1 MSELEKKFSDF
12 QETECKDFVLDTPEQ
27 AGEKYCPTC
36 TPNPNFVLEAPWW
49 EIQEAYLNEAE
60 CEYHVRMTGYET
72 LNFDQKR
79 QIMQAGD
86 SSVASLYREMIPD
99 RELFHQK
106 LIYIGVEKILQ
117 DLEKPYNEKILND
130 LVDVAFIKDGPYDNY
145 NTLRFGSNYLIAVPA
160 FNYDMIDPEEAEE
173 DDETSNGVDT
183 ELEVIVD
190 GAILNR
196 QIRQLRLSLMLY
208 ESYYSFA
215 AQQVGDSFII
225 RQENNKAMRIS
236 YNNAYKKLKLF
247 KQTLNDALAKKNFVG
262 LGSILGGGFAR
273 KQPGKIKFVFKDNG
287 KDYDLKDVYVR
298 AENGCNF
305 YQPLKIKNSSILKS
319 PSMRIAYHFMSRIDQ
334 MISEITA
341 KDPKP
346 WAEWTVDHW
355 YPTMILD
362 NEAGLDTEENQEGF
376 GCLLEQQLG
385 LGTGLTDTLA
395 REIMS
400 AFKSLEQQAQKEACR
415 SLEEKTQ
422 GSATGIANA
431 KNQSDPSASEQRKAL
446 MVSRY
451 SKEYKNQFLKH
462 VKDQVELNNKLLEA
476 NEMEPPLLPSKLKL
490 DNVFKETEKNG
501 ISIPTFSPKPFNVM
515 GEPKYLLQGQ
525 SILNLQTLEDNSTS
539 YAEEKYRLL
548 EDDGNYGNQIQNSPH
563 WAEAQDAWK
572 EVITFEKNSVTD
584 LFKREGLVGGYEE
597 AFAAMSLCN
606 TAKLGKKAAKCI
618 MAGVSMDDFLDAII
632 KNMFKFMEINVLDLF
647 LNNLPLGLRQE
658 LDEVIAQ
665 EFGGSVN
672 IATLISLKKV
682 NQSQAKISDITKMNN
697 VVDQVK
703 TICRKAVV
711 ADNNTFDWSKLNA
724 GDVNFLENNIGDY
737 ESEISRDQSVN
748 IQLIYR
754 LTDER
759 QKTKKQAEKDFSDEI
774 KRLIRKNKEQEVQ
787 EGLERIANAVEPPPP
802 ALPPQ
807 EVSQNTH
814 EVYNT
819 AIDTPDEPWLNLRA
833 GASVDTEIIGQLPDG
848 TGVRINQRKGNW
860 ANVTVSGQDG
870 WVHTGWL
877 RELSQQPQI
886 PPSPAL
892 PPQEVSENTHQVY
905 NTAADTPD
913 EPWLNLR
920 AGPSNNK
927 QIIDQLPDG
936 TEVRINQRQGNW
948 ANVTVDGK
956 DGWVHTGWLRELPPQ
971 PQIPAPPVEVV
982 PPTQSIS
989 DPTEPSIEERA
1000 VESFEATALG
1010 IKVDAVFDV
1019 IFDFAIDWIQDSIGV
1034 DELLEDLRKYPV
1046 LDFIG
1051 DLVVTAFT
1059 CPSAPVIYPPPG
1071 DFMKS
1076 LSIDVCDPTFDIT
1089 MPEIKWPS
1097 IDPLSNL
1104 KAEIPEIIREKMIEL
1119 CTDLF
1124 IRMVK
1129 RFMNTLESSL
1139 CSALGVG
1146 ANAIAGAIKDP
1157 SALKDWKSAGNNF
1170 IDALNESFCNNA
1182 TNPETGKSKAEELAD
1197 ALFTPLLFQSDQN
1210 YEGSSQRVTNM
1221 LSSIAGTNDFLSA
1234 MVARPGEEDPQFG
1247 KMVSN
1252 ASNSLTPEM
1261 SELLGTPDQVA
1272 YFFRALGSFLTPE
1285 DRERIRNLL
1294 DSGSPNLPMSRA
1306 ICMNNEQLEDWN
1318 NLRRELLANFDNPDD
1333 IIPDLN
1339 DRTREAAEEILDLVA
1354 GTDDMFTDALRDE
1367 LNKDVCDP
1375 NNVFNQAYQSE
1386 LEKEL
1391 ESAEIDSEYENLTRI
1406 MSYSFMRKNGILG
1419 HALSDNEGRSE
1430 FARKFIKFFAPGYTN
1445 TEAEWTAKYESK
1457 GRFGQWFMDNYNNGK
1472 ARGNYPD
1479 TVAIKSRDDLLS
1491 GMIDYDFQ
1499 KVKTNKFSSRNVV
1512 MKYKDSDGDF
1522 SYKLHVAA
1530 SNLRQPKKVFGYNL
1544 QILENIDD
1552 SGFTRELNFNTPIAI
1567 TEKEDEYLQS
1577 KGFIYKS
1584 NEEDDIRK
1592 SAFNKIMGS
1601 KLPINR
1607 KYSQLYEETYKF
1619 CTDSLV
1625 QDLLTDTTGGI
1636 PNGFKFGYVSNNITK
1651 DSFKYYNPKTE
1662 TPYDKDEEEK
1672 ILGEFADSRIM
1683 ALDPAKYG
1691 GRYSNPHYYIE
1702 PRQHKGWSELAMKSF
1717 SSQDGC
1723 DPKTPP
1729 LLDMSDIKQREK
1741 QLSNTIKND
1750 PRLSKKQECINDI
1763 PFKLLANGKMKAK
1776 MDAAVRT
1783 TIRTYLAEY
1792 FMKGYGLFS
1801 NLQVRFDNFDQSMPL
1816 YITNM
1821 MKKEMSELGAFTANR
1836 KVRIV
1841 RERYWYTFLEQSVEA
1856 YQRMIDVDSLEPPP
1870 AIKQALNE
1878 IQQGLDLYRNIT
1890 RDLKRSMRK
1899 NLPDDGVRKP
1909 QANFN
1914 PLEEMRKGM
1923 RYMGYMAMAFRITP
1937 TDEREDFFNGELFTD
1952 ISKGD
1957 IRFSAIK
1964 KLRFFQKIYF
1974 IRLFEKQ
1981 ATLIMSE
1988 LVREELNRLNSGVV
2002 DGLSD
2007 KPPYYD
2013 LFRSFMGM
2021 KTLFPQ
2027 SNSKVGTNDFYSGL
2041 TDAGFVPDI
2050 KNNLVNPPIAEGDKP
2065 QFVIERYVRFVDRE
2079 ESSSPPQI
2087 RNRGLVYQG
2096 AVSLEKA
2103 SEFINQNLN
2112 LVGENYLSD
2121 FFGDLRFTYSSSFKT
2136 LLDKGFADA
2145 NYINILIDYNPDL
2158 FTEIN
2163 LNHKNYVMG
2172 VEFEDFDVVHDDSF
2186 LLEGETLEPA
2196 GTLGSTGVKYGL
2208 RLCMVMP
2215 NSDNGGLS
2223 DSQKQSLKSNP
2234 EFYSLARREKTYLF
2248 DDNTVVVP
2256 LVSSEIDVIDSIFE
2270 DFDPLSGKEPYD
2282 LECLINDMVEKPEF
2296 QVIFDKIFN
2305 IRQTSS
2311 MLAIYCMESFM
2322 PSVGRGEDERLEG
2335 YEEGSDAE
2343 QWDGTI
2349 NKFLKNMLRK
2359 KFKSIYLSN
2368 HVDGLSPDDD
2378 DDSERMFLRLGN
2390 PIDWAFS
2397 LPFRIPWWKIRLREY
2412 DVYDKNDEEC
2422 ADPKKD
2428 LR

>member
-1 MSELEKKFSDF
+1 
-12 QETECKDFVLDTPEQ
+12 
-27 AGEKYCPTC
+27 
-36 TPNPNFVLEAPWW
+36 
-49 EIQEAYLNEAE
+49 
-60 CEYHVRMTGYET
+60 
-72 LNFDQKR
+72 
-79 QIMQAGD
+79 
-86 SSVASLYREMIPD
+86 
-99 RELFHQK
+99 
-106 LIYIGVEKILQ
+106 
-117 DLEKPYNEKILND
+117 
-130 LVDVAFIKDGPYDNY
+130 
-145 NTLRFGSNYLIAVPA
+145 
-160 FNYDMIDPEEAEE
+160 
-173 DDETSNGVDT
+173 
-183 ELEVIVD
+183 
-190 GAILNR
+190 
-196 QIRQLRLSLMLY
+196 
-208 ESYYSFA
+208 
-215 AQQVGDSFII
+215 
-225 RQENNKAMRIS
+225 
-236 YNNAYKKLKLF
+236 
-247 KQTLNDALAKKNFVG
+247 
-262 LGSILGGGFAR
+262 
-273 KQPGKIKFVFKDNG
+273 
-287 KDYDLKDVYVR
+287 
-298 AENGCNF
+298 
-305 YQPLKIKNSSILKS
+305 
-319 PSMRIAYHFMSRIDQ
+319 MRIAYHFMSRIDQ

-400 AFKSLEQQAQKEACR
+400 AFKSIEQQAQKEACR

-462 VKDQVELNNKLLEA
+462 VKDQVELNNKSLEA
-476 NEMEPPLLPSKLKL
+476 NEMEPTLLPSKLKF
-490 DNVFKETEKNG
+490 DNLFKETEKNG
-501 ISIPTFSPKPFNVM
+501 INIPTFSPKPFSVM
-515 GEPKYLLQGQ
+515 GEPKYLLQNQ

-548 EDDGNYGNQIQNSPH
+548 EDDGNFGNQIQNSPH

-572 EVITFEKNSVTD
+572 EATTFEKNSVTD
-584 LFKREGLVGGYEE
+584 LFKREGLVGGFED

-724 GDVNFLENNIGDY
+724 GDVNFLVNNIGDF
-737 ESEISRDQSVN
+737 ESEISRSQSVN
-748 IQLIYR
+748 IQIIYN
-754 LTDER
+754 LTDEK

-774 KRLIRKNKEQEVQ
+774 KRLIRAEKEEEVQ
-787 EGLERIANAVEPPPP
+787 EGIERIANAVEPVAPPP
-802 ALPPQ
+802 SPQ

-819 AIDTPDEPWLNLRA
+819 ARDTPNEPWLNLRQGPSA
-833 GASVDTEIIGQLPDG
+833 NTQIIG
-848 TGVRINQRKGNW
+848 NM
-860 ANVTVSGQDG
+860 
-870 WVHTGWL
+870 
-877 RELSQQPQI
+877 
-886 PPSPAL
+886 
-892 PPQEVSENTHQVY
+892 
-905 NTAADTPD
+905 
-913 EPWLNLR
+913 
-920 AGPSNNK
+920 
-927 QIIDQLPDG
+927 PDG
-936 TEVRINQRQGNW
+936 TEVKINQRQGNW
-948 ANVTVDGK
+948 ANVTVDGQ
-956 DGWVHTGWLRELPPQ
+956 DGWAHSKWLRELPPQ
-971 PQIPAPPVEVV
+971 PQIPAPPVEAI
-982 PPTQSIS
+982 PPEQPEV
-989 DPTEPSIEERA
+989 DPREPSIEEKA

-1010 IKVDAVFDV
+1010 TKVDAVFDV
-1019 IFDFAIDWIQDSIGV
+1019 VFDFTIDWIQDSIGV

-1097 IDPLSNL
+1097 IDFLSNL
-1104 KAEIPEIIREKMIEL
+1104 KSEIPEIIREKMIEL

-1146 ANAIAGAIKDP
+1146 ANAVAGIAKDP
-1157 SALKDWKSAGNNF
+1157 SKLKDWKSFGNNF

-1197 ALFTPLLFQSDQN
+1197 ALFTPLLLQGDQN

-1221 LSSIAGTNDFLSA
+1221 LSSVAGTNDFLSA
-1234 MVARPGEEDPQFG
+1234 MVARPGEEDQQFG
-1247 KMVSN
+1247 QMVAN
-1252 ASNSLTPEM
+1252 ASNALTPEM

-1272 YFFRALGSFLTPE
+1272 YFFRALGSFLAPE
-1285 DRERIRNLL
+1285 DRERIRDLL
-1294 DSGSPNLPMSRA
+1294 DSGPPNLPISRA

-1318 NLRRELLANFDNPDD
+1318 NLRRELLDNFDNPDD

-1339 DRTREAAEEILDLVA
+1339 DRTRDAAEEIVDLVA
-1354 GTDDMFTDALRDE
+1354 GTESGDMFGDTLRDE
-1367 LNKDVCDP
+1367 LNKDVCNP
-1375 NNVFNQAYQSE
+1375 NNVFNDVYESD

-1391 ESAEIDSEYENLTRI
+1391 ESAEADAEYENLTRV

-1430 FARKFIKFFAPGYTN
+1430 FARKFIKFLAPGYTN
-1445 TEAEWTAKYESK
+1445 SGPEWQAKYDSK
-1457 GRFGQWFMDNYNNGK
+1457 GRFGQWFMDNYNDGEP
-1472 ARGNYPD
+1472 RGNYPD
-1479 TVAIKSRDDLLS
+1479 TVGIKLRDNLLG
-1491 GMIDYDFQ
+1491 GMIDYNFTRI
-1499 KVKTNKFSSRNVV
+1499 KSNKYSSRNVV
-1512 MKYKDSDGDF
+1512 MKYKDEDDKF
-1522 SYKLHVAA
+1522 SYRLHVAA
-1530 SNLRQPKKVFGYNL
+1530 SNLRQTKKVFGYNL
-1544 QILENIDD
+1544 QILEKLD
-1552 SGFTRELNFNTPIAI
+1552 SSGLFGGEDKFTPELNFNVPISI

-1607 KYSQLYEETYKF
+1607 KYSKLYEETYKM

-1625 QDLLTDTTGGI
+1625 KDLLTDPTQEGGI
-1636 PNGFKFGYVSNNITK
+1636 PNGFRFGYVSNNLTK
-1651 DSFKYYNPKTE
+1651 DSMEYYNPGT
-1662 TPYDKDEEEK
+1662 TDPYDKAEEEK
-1672 ILGEFADSRIM
+1672 ILGEFADSRII

-1702 PRQHKGWSELAMKSF
+1702 PRQHFGWSELAMKSF
-1717 SSQDGC
+1717 RSQDGC

-1776 MDAAVRT
+1776 MDGTVRT

-1801 NLQVRFDNFDQSMPL
+1801 NLQIRFDNFDQSLPL

-1821 MKKEMSELGAFTANR
+1821 MKKEMSDLGAFTANR

-1856 YQRMIDVDSLEPPP
+1856 YQRMIDIDNLKPSP

-1899 NLPDDGVRKP
+1899 NLPDGGVRKP

-1914 PLEEMRKGM
+1914 PLQEMKKGM
-1923 RYMGYMAMAFRITP
+1923 RYMGYMAIAFRLTP

-1981 ATLIMSE
+1981 ATLVMSE

-2013 LFRSFMGM
+2013 LFRSFLGM

-2041 TDAGFVPDI
+2041 GDAGSVPDI
-2050 KNNLVNPPIAEGDKP
+2050 KNDLVNPPLAEGDKP

-2079 ESSSPPQI
+2079 VSNAPPQI

-2103 SEFINQNLN
+2103 SEFIDQNLN

-2145 NYINILIDYNPDL
+2145 SYVNILIDYNPDL
-2158 FTEIN
+2158 FSEIN

-2172 VEFEDFDVVHDDSF
+2172 IEFEDFNVIHDDNF
-2186 LLEGETLEPA
+2186 LLEGEVLEPT
-2196 GTLGSTGVKYGL
+2196 GTLGSTGVRYGL

-2223 DSQKQSLKSNP
+2223 DSQKQFLKLNP

-2256 LVSSEIDVIDSIFE
+2256 LVSSEIDVIDSTFE
-2270 DFDPLSGKEPYD
+2270 DFDPFSGKEPYD

-2322 PSVGRGEDERLEG
+2322 PSVGRGEGERIEG
-2335 YEEGSDAE
+2335 EEEDADAE

-2378 DDSERMFLRLGN
+2378 DDSGRSFLRLGN
-2390 PIDWAFS
+2390 PLDGFS
-2397 LPFRIPWWKIRLREY
+2397 LSLAFRLPWWKLRLREY
-2412 DVYDKNDEEC
+2412 DVYDKDGEEC